1 MADPALDSVP
11 SQLADIRGGDRV
23 AWEHT
28 YRQFAPSVLGY
39 LRSQRV
45 EDPDDLLADVWLQVV
60 RDLGTFTGSAD
71 GFRAWILRIAHNRL
85 VDMRRAGARRIE
97 EVPVADVPEA
107 ADDGD
112 PELPMEDPD
121 ELDRLFAG
129 VPPTQRAVLYLRYV
143 LDLPQGEIAMILGSS
158 LGAVKMQ
165 QRRGIDAISARL
177 DGSSS
182 HES

>member
-1 MADPALDSVP
+1 MADQEFHTFPML
-11 SQLADIRGGDRV
+11 LADARRSDRT
-23 AWEHT
+23 AWEQL

-60 RDLGTFTGSAD
+60 RDLDGFEGTHN

-85 VDMRRAGARRIE
+85 VDVRRADARRPD
-97 EVPVADVPEA
+97 EVPVAQPPETSDA
-107 ADDGD
+107 GD
-112 PELPMEDPD
+112 PGPPIDDQVELE
-121 ELDRLFAG
+121 RLFAG

-143 LDLPQGEIAMILGSS
+143 LDLPQGEIATVLGSS
-158 LGAVKMQ
+158 LAAVKMQ

-177 DGSSS
+177 DKGTDA
-182 HES
+182 